1 MKTIVIP
8 TDFNPKALNCIE
20 TLCKQQPGTP
30 LRLIFIHLFKMSD
43 SITELLLLSRRNKE
57 YDYVGDGFYAT
68 CEALRS
74 RYPQIEEIKVDF
86 FYGSTLSMFR
96 NYLEAHG
103 ITAVLDLEA
112 CSLQP
117 LNRMSVNPESLF
129 QKCGLEVVRL
139 QPIRE
144 TTKIYKQEPLLEEVV

>member
-8 TDFNPKALNCIE
+8 TDFNLKSLTCIE
-20 TLCKQQPGTP
+20 TLCKQEPETQF
-30 LRLIFIHLFKMSD
+30 RLIFIHLFKMSD

-57 YDYVGDGFYAT
+57 YDYVGEDFYAA
-68 CEALRS
+68 CEALRL
-74 RYPQIEEIKVDF
+74 RFPQVADIKVDF

-103 ITAVLDLEA
+103 ITAVLDLKA
-112 CSLQP
+112 CSLKP

-129 QKCGLEVVRL
+129 QRCGLDVIAL
-139 QPIRE
+139 QPVKE
-144 TTKIYKQEPLLEEVV
+144 TSKIYKQEMLLEEAV